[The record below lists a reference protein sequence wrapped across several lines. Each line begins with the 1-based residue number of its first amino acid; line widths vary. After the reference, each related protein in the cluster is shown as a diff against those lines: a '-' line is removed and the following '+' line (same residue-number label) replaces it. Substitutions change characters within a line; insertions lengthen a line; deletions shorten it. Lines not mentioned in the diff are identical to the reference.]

1 MTAGMP
7 LKTMMRSQIP
17 AVPMAQPHRS
27 TGAIHA
33 DRAGGTA
40 PTPEAVTG
48 NARWPEPGQGTGS
61 PDPCKEERGKKK
73 NQPIGTGYTWDLTC
87 PHLAWIPRKLSSLNS
102 TEAPQHPPRRCLQ
115 QPRHRY
121 KSPPTDERINHTWS
135 LQRMDRLI
143 TQP

>member
-7 LKTMMRSQIP
+7 LKPMMRSQIP

-73 NQPIGTGYTWDLTC
+73 KPTYWDGLYLGSDMPTPGLDPEKTVQFELDRGTPASTTALLTT
-87 PHLAWIPRKLSSLNS
+87 AKTQVQVS
-102 TEAPQHPPRRCLQ
+102 A
-115 QPRHRY
+115 
-121 KSPPTDERINHTWS
+121 
-135 LQRMDRLI
+135 DR
-143 TQP
+143 

>member
-1 MTAGMP
+1 MPAGMP

-27 TGAIHA
+27 ARAIHA
-33 DRAGGTA
+33 DGAAGTA
-40 PTPEAVTG
+40 THPRGRHG
-48 NARWPEPGQGTGS
+48 NARWPGTGS
-61 PDPCKEERGKKK
+61 PDPCKEERGKKS
-73 NQPIGTGYTWDLTC
+73 QPIGTGYTWDLTC

-121 KSPPTDERINHTWS
+121 ESPPTDERINHTWS